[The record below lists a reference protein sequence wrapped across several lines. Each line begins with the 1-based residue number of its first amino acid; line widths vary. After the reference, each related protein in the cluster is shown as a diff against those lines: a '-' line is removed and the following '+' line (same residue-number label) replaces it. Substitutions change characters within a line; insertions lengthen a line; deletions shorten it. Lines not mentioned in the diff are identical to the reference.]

1 MTGRSILDGLNA
13 ASKAGVKA
21 TPSARFRTKEID
33 IDNIYR
39 NELNQY
45 SLEGVDDLARS
56 ILVAGRLFHNLVV
69 VYDPNREGGEEYRLV
84 SGERRLLALHKLVDC
99 GHTEYKLVTCQVI
112 PKGSQAEERLAVILA
127 NTQRDKT
134 AADRVQEYE
143 GIKKSLE
150 EMREAGV
157 DFYGRNLKEG
167 KLRDHMAAIMQEAD
181 GTLAAMEKIS
191 RSLTPELRELMEE
204 GKLNFTTA
212 TAAASLT
219 QEEQHSLAEMKEES
233 EGEGD
238 RITKK
243 DVQAVRESGA
253 REKLR
258 EEYAARPC
266 EKKEGSTCSNADNL
280 ITFYRD
286 GATSGCAGCCAW
298 CTERKNCEKC
308 CAEVKNGLQEAAEA
322 QDRQE
327 QETTGAEEKNAA
339 QGRAEADQGFLDDAH
354 PEHAGT
360 LCYSC
365 LHWSECSEKSDRVTA
380 CDKYKNPAAERQPI
394 EQAAEVQTRQATE
407 EEAMR
412 TDEQLVTLL
421 HDAVDNLL
429 EDGMVNQ
436 QEANRIKSLLAA
448 MHRRWINTGCWKPY
462 GAAEEEDEREK
473 RRSQDANARKDE
485 RGESGNV
492 NS

>member
-1 MTGRSILDGLNA
+1 MTGRSILDGLNT

-21 TPSARFRTKEID
+21 TPSARFRTKEISIND
-33 IDNIYR
+33 IYR
-39 NELNQY
+39 NQLNQY
-45 SLEGVDDLARS
+45 SLDDVDSLARA
-56 ILVAGRLFHNLVV
+56 ILVAGRLYHNLVV
-69 VYDPNREGGEEYRLV
+69 VYDPAEQGDYRLV
-84 SGERRLLALHKLVDC
+84 SGERRLLALHKLVDA
-99 GHTEYKLVTCQVI
+99 GHPEYKTVTCQVI
-112 PKGSQAEERLAVILA
+112 PKGSEAEERLAVILA
-127 NTQRDKT
+127 NTQRNKT

-143 GIKKSLE
+143 NLKQALE
-150 EMREAGV
+150 EMRAAGV
-157 DFYGRNLKEG
+157 DFYGRDLKEG
-167 KLRDHMAAIMQEAD
+167 KLRDHMAAIMDEAD

-191 RSLTPELRELMEE
+191 NSLNPELRKLMED

-212 TAAASLT
+212 TAAAALSTEAQAQLV
-219 QEEQHSLAEMKEES
+219 QQNAAQDEDKP
-233 EGEGD
+233 
-238 RITKK
+238 ITKK
-243 DVQAVRESGA
+243 DVAQACATSA
-253 REKLR
+253 REHLR
-258 EEYAARPC
+258 SEYAARPC
-266 EKKEGSTCSNADNL
+266 ECDNSHTCSNADNL

-308 CAEVKNGLQEAAEA
+308 CAEVKNGIQEAAEA
-322 QDRQE
+322 REQQG
-327 QETTGAEEKNAA
+327 QETTGKETENAA

-380 CDKYKNPAAERQPI
+380 CDEYKNPAAERQPI
-394 EQAAEVQTRQATE
+394 EQTAEVQTRQATE

-462 GAAEEEDEREK
+462 GAAEEQDEKE
-473 RRSQDANARKDE
+473 RRKSQD
-485 RGESGNV
+485 V